1 MQERKKEYINA
12 LTDFIQNNE
21 LTYSQIGHEVTKNIK
36 KLGINYSPWYKY
48 EDLDAERRISKLALG
63 AKPTSEET
71 KALALWKLH
80 DAAKWRDLYFSNSND
95 AYAFIKKVY
104 EDETKKVFKQN
115 LDTLHQKL
123 SGFTKSHI
131 RSGINHRRIT
141 PTNLS
146 IILLGLLNFHQE
158 DEISLGQRTQKV
170 GLQEYAENWFD
181 KNIQKD
187 TPLVAKLTNQLRDTL
202 DLEHSK
208 KKELKQVILRGLISV
223 L

>member
-1 MQERKKEYINA
+1 MQKRKKEYINA
-12 LTDFIQNNE
+12 LTDFIQNND
-21 LTYSQIGHEVTKNIK
+21 LTYSQIGHEVAKNIK
-36 KLGINYSPWYKY
+36 KLGINYSSWYKY
-48 EDLDAERRISKLALG
+48 EDLDAEIRISKLALG

-80 DAAKWRDLYFSNSND
+80 DADKWRDLYFPNSNE
-95 AYAFIKKVY
+95 AYVFVKKVF
-104 EDETKKVFKQN
+104 EDETKKVFEQN

-123 SGFTKSHI
+123 SCFTKSHI

-170 GLQEYAENWFD
+170 DLQRYAENWFNT
-181 KNIQKD
+181 NIQKD
-187 TPLVAKLTNQLRDTL
+187 PPLVITLTDQLRDTL

-208 KKELKQVILRGLISV
+208 KKELKQVVLRGLISV